1 MLKDSLKHYRAKTGL
16 SQAAV
21 AKKLFISQAAY
32 AKYEVGRS
40 MPSTET
46 LLKICDLFKCN
57 LEDLLSDNEPVNNNL
72 PGKYIPLFSQVAA
85 GIPIEVNN
93 YIDDETEYIEAALAK
108 RGEYFALLIRGD
120 SMEPLIHSGEVAIVR
135 QRETIEDGEIGSV
148 LSFRD
153 HKVPEVHRGFCAT
166 YGIITV
172 TRLLRDLIHACRRKT
187 I

>member
-135 QRETIEDGEIGSV
+135 QQETIEDGEIGS
-148 LSFRD
+148 LSCRSETI
-153 HKVPEVHRGFCAT
+153 KVPELTPGAF
-166 YGIITV
+166 
-172 TRLLRDLIHACRRKT
+172 LLRRMV
-187 I
+187 